1 MFKATIVDKVR
12 ALTETAYQEPIII
25 TAEPEQLSE
34 PKIKQKNII
43 ILDVG
48 SGPADGKHM
57 YFNHEDAVHVDIKKN
72 SFHLEVQCDA
82 QFLPFRDG
90 CFDYAHLSHT
100 LEHVDSPFQV
110 MREISRVSRIAIV
123 KVPNAS
129 YYRLYACSPD
139 HIYGWTTFNLENLLK
154 RHFDVVDVYGSYR
167 VSSSRKGVKKKLAT
181 LKTYILAFLFGKNEL
196 TAICRNIHT

>member
-1 MFKATIVDKVR
+1 
-12 ALTETAYQEPIII
+12 LTETICQEPIVIS
-25 TAEPEQLSE
+25 AEPEIVHEAKS
-34 PKIKQKNII
+34 KQKNIM

-48 SGPADGKHM
+48 SGPADGKHI
-57 YFNHEDAVHVDIKKN
+57 YLNHADAVHVDVQKN

-82 QFLPFRDG
+82 QFLPFYDD
-90 CFDYAHLSHT
+90 CFDYANLSHI

-139 HIYGWTTFNLENLLK
+139 HIYGWTTFNLENLIK
-154 RHFDVVDVYGSYR
+154 RHFDEVKVYGSYR
-167 VSSSRKGVKKKLAT
+167 IGSSQKGIKKKLST

-196 TAICRNIHT
+196 TAIGKNMPN

>member
-1 MFKATIVDKVR
+1 M
-12 ALTETAYQEPIII
+12 
-25 TAEPEQLSE
+25 
-34 PKIKQKNII
+34 

-48 SGPADGKHM
+48 SGPDDGKHI
-57 YFNHEDAVHVDIKKN
+57 YFNHEDAVHVDVLKN

-82 QFLPFRDG
+82 QFLPFRDD
-90 CFDYAHLSHT
+90 CFDYANLSHI

-110 MREISRVSRIAIV
+110 IREISRVSRVAIV

-154 RHFDVVDVYGSYR
+154 RHFDAVKVYGSYR
-167 VSSSRKGVKKKLAT
+167 ISSSRKGIKKKLMT

-196 TAICRNIHT
+196 TAKGKNMPD

>member
-1 MFKATIVDKVR
+1 VFKATIVDKVR

-82 QFLPFRDG
+82 QFLPFRG
-90 CFDYAHLSHT
+90 WLLRLRSPKPHFRARGFSVSGYA
-100 LEHVDSPFQV
+100 
-110 MREISRVSRIAIV
+110 
-123 KVPNAS
+123 
-129 YYRLYACSPD
+129 
-139 HIYGWTTFNLENLLK
+139 
-154 RHFDVVDVYGSYR
+154 
-167 VSSSRKGVKKKLAT
+167 
-181 LKTYILAFLFGKNEL
+181 
-196 TAICRNIHT
+196 